1 MRNLLL
7 RLLSAPARLA
17 AAHPVAVAS
26 CTFALLVLFV
36 GAVAEARPGGG
47 HSYSGGG
54 RSSGGGSRS
63 SGGGSSSGG
72 GGGDGDALIFLI
84 WLAFEHPVIGVPLLV
99 IVGGFIVFNKLR
111 RSGTKEWSTAPSQ
124 PQRAYRPPQQA
135 VAPRGRTSPR
145 AQLRNVRAFD
155 PDFSVAVYEDFLFAF
170 FTKLHEARG
179 AGSYAELRGYLGPLV
194 LQQLERER
202 PPALR
207 DVSGVVVGAMRLT
220 QVSGL
225 DAGEVTVVAEFDANL
240 TESLA
245 DGRRQTYWVTERW
258 TLSRPR
264 SARSKAPDKART
276 FGCPNCGAP
285 LGEQQGVTCS
295 YCGATVA
302 GGEFDWTLD
311 SILPLRK
318 EQRTPQLVSDVA
330 EVGTNLPTIVDPAAR
345 GELARLS
352 REDPAFQLGGL
363 EARTRLIAAELYG
376 AWTAR
381 DWTRV
386 RPFCSDNLFVT
397 QLYFVEAYKA
407 EKLINVVDR
416 LQIEG
421 VELARVESDRFY
433 DLVTVRV
440 RASCLDYTVREGAPD
455 RPLAGSKSQPRRFT
469 EYWTLLRARGAK
481 GAPRD
486 DKACPNCGGALK
498 INMSGA
504 CEYCGA
510 KVTTGEFDWVLSRIE
525 QDEEYAG

>member
-1 MRNLLL
+1 MRRLLL
-7 RLLSAPARLA
+7 RLLAAPIRFAVTHPA
-17 AAHPVAVAS
+17 ATATVA
-26 CTFALLVLFV
+26 FALLLFF
-36 GAVAEARPGGG
+36 ASLAEARPGGG

-63 SGGGSSSGG
+63 SGGGSSSSGG

-84 WLAFEHPVIGVPLLV
+84 WLAFEHPVIGVPLLI
-99 IVGGFIVFNKLR
+99 IVGGFILYNKVR
-111 RSGTKEWSTAPSQ
+111 RSGTKEWSTAPST
-124 PQRAYRPPQQA
+124 PQRAPRREA
-135 VAPRGRTSPR
+135 APIVRTSPR
-145 AQLRNVRAFD
+145 SQLRNVRAFD

-170 FTKLHEARG
+170 FTRLHEARG
-179 AGSYAELRGYLGPLV
+179 AGNFAELRGYLGPLV
-194 LQQLERER
+194 LQQLETER

-207 DVSGVVVGAMRLT
+207 DVSGVVVGAMRFT

-225 DAGEVTVVAEFDANL
+225 QAGELTVVAEFDANL
-240 TESLA
+240 TEALA
-245 DGRRQTYWVTERW
+245 DGRRQSYWMTERW

-276 FGCPNCGAP
+276 FGCPSCGAP
-285 LGEQQGVTCS
+285 LGEQQGATCS

-311 SILPLRK
+311 SILQLRK

-330 EVGTNLPTIVDPAAR
+330 EVGTDLPTVVDPAAR
-345 GELARLS
+345 GELARLT
-352 REDPAFQLGGL
+352 REDPAFGWP
-363 EARTRLIAAELYG
+363 AFDHRVRLIAAELYG

-407 EKLINVVDR
+407 ERLINVVDQLR
-416 LQIEG
+416 IDEVQ
-421 VELARVESDRFY
+421 LARVESDRFY

-440 RASCLDYTVREGAPD
+440 RASCLDYTVRESAPKQ
-455 RPLAGSKSQPRRFT
+455 PLAGSTSKPRRFT
-469 EYWTLLRARGAK
+469 EYWTLLRARGVK
-481 GAPRD
+481 GAPKD
-486 DKACPNCGGALK
+486 DKACPNCGAALK
-498 INMSGA
+498 INMAGA